1 MLVSECPVQMAYK
14 TNLSSP
20 DIPSNAN
27 DLVFQTISDIFVN
40 QMLLFL
46 LQQNSLQ
53 RWVVSFKSVGQCVHS
68 NFWKMVFLPEI
79 CWPTD

>member
-46 LQQNSLQ
+46 LQHNSLQ
-53 RWVVSFKSVGQCVHS
+53 R
-68 NFWKMVFLPEI
+68 
-79 CWPTD
+79 